1 MTDDGELFLEFR
13 RTGRRSVRNRIVEE
27 YMGLAIHIARRYN
40 AGVGRDDDLEQVAML
55 ALVKAVD
62 RFDLDVGVPFSAFAG
77 RTIEGELKRHFRD
90 ATWAVKV
97 PRGAKEL
104 HVAVRRANDQ
114 LSVELGRSPSVDEV
128 AAYLEIDRDDVITGL
143 AAGTARRVGSI
154 DPGPDDD
161 GGSDRNAAMAVGEKG
176 FSDAENEVVVER
188 LLQVLPEREQE
199 IVRPETATRTAWEAA
214 DGPDGASVLRL
225 RWLGCVLGEQV
236 DQLARQ
242 VLHCGQR
249 AQRGRPTQGRLGRVG
264 AEEGRRRRDQA
275 SVHDGVDCAAAQVP
289 SCKRRV
295 AALGA
300 EPLRIHGP
308 RRRRVASASAPRR

>member
-1 MTDDGELFLEFR
+1 MVDTDELFLEFR
-13 RTGRRSVRNRIVEE
+13 QTGRRGTRNRIVEE

-62 RFDLDVGVPFSAFAG
+62 RFDPEVGVPFSAFAG

-114 LSVELGRSPSVDEV
+114 LSVQLGRSPTVDEV
-128 AAYLEIDRDDVITGL
+128 AGYLEIDRDDVITGL

-161 GGSDRNAAMAVGEKG
+161 GGGSDRNAATAVGERG
-176 FSDAENEVVVER
+176 YGDVENEAVIEQ
-188 LLQVLPEREQE
+188 LIASLPEREQE
-199 IVRPETATRTAWEAA
+199 IVRLRFYEELSQSDIA
-214 DGPDGASVLRL
+214 D
-225 RWLGCVLGEQV
+225 
-236 DQLARQ
+236 
-242 VLHCGQR
+242 
-249 AQRGRPTQGRLGRVG
+249 RVG
-264 AEEGRRRRDQA
+264 VSQMHVSRLLRKAFAILRNEYVGDDIDADAEAGLD
-275 SVHDGVDCAAAQVP
+275 
-289 SCKRRV
+289 
-295 AALGA
+295 
-300 EPLRIHGP
+300 
-308 RRRRVASASAPRR
+308 

>member
-1 MTDDGELFLEFR
+1 MADVDELFLELR
-13 RTGRRSVRNRIVEE
+13 QTGRRRVRNRIVEE

-114 LSVELGRSPSVDEV
+114 LSVQLGRSPSVDEV
-128 AAYLEIDRDDVITGL
+128 AEYLDIDRDDVITGL

-154 DPGPDDD
+154 DPRPDED
-161 GGSDRNAAMAVGEKG
+161 GDRNAATSVGDRGFGDVENVAVVDELI
-176 FSDAENEVVVER
+176 SN
-188 LLQVLPEREQE
+188 LPEREQE
-199 IVRPETATRTAWEAA
+199 IVR
-214 DGPDGASVLRL
+214 LRFYDDL
-225 RWLGCVLGEQV
+225 SQSDIAE
-236 DQLARQ
+236 
-242 VLHCGQR
+242 
-249 AQRGRPTQGRLGRVG
+249 RVG
-264 AEEGRRRRDQA
+264 VSQMHVSRLLRKAFAILRDEYLGDDEVGEAEAG
-275 SVHDGVDCAAAQVP
+275 
-289 SCKRRV
+289 
-295 AALGA
+295 
-300 EPLRIHGP
+300 LR
-308 RRRRVASASAPRR
+308 

>member
-1 MTDDGELFLEFR
+1 MSDADELFIEFQ
-13 RTGRRSVRNRIVEE
+13 RTGRRGLRNRIVEE

-62 RFDLDVGVPFSAFAG
+62 RFDPEIGVPFSAFAG

-114 LSVELGRSPSVDEV
+114 LSVQYGRSPSVDEV
-128 AAYLEIDRDDVITGL
+128 AEYLEIDRDDVITGL

-161 GGSDRNAAMAVGEKG
+161 GASDRNSATAVGERG
-176 FSDAENEVVVER
+176 FGER
-188 LLQVLPEREQE
+188 
-199 IVRPETATRTAWEAA
+199 
-214 DGPDGASVLRL
+214 
-225 RWLGCVLGEQV
+225 
-236 DQLARQ
+236 
-242 VLHCGQR
+242 
-249 AQRGRPTQGRLGRVG
+249 
-264 AEEGRRRRDQA
+264 
-275 SVHDGVDCAAAQVP
+275 
-289 SCKRRV
+289 
-295 AALGA
+295 
-300 EPLRIHGP
+300 
-308 RRRRVASASAPRR
+308 